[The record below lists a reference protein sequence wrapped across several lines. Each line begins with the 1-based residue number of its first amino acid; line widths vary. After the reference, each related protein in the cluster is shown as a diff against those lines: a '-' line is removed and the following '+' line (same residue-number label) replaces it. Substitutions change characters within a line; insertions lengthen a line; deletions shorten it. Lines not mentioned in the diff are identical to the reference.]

1 MQCGYKDIY
10 VYIHTHTERERES
23 ERERER
29 EILTAKG
36 IAALNAEGNA
46 EDTAGGSPKGAAKSN
61 PDTGFGFRVES
72 KGTYI
77 YIYIYACIYI
87 YIHMDCF

>member
-1 MQCGYKDIY
+1 MCIKIY
-10 VYIHTHTERERES
+10 IYTHIQREREREG
-23 ERERER
+23 ERESERER

-72 KGTYI
+72 KATYI
-77 YIYIYACIYI
+77 YICMYI